1 MYFVSFLS
9 SRKIWPLFSWP
20 RLNNSV
26 SQHAN
31 NSQLLPAVGS
41 LIPRFLKQQRPVS
54 ILMAETS
61 WTNIPKQEIS
71 RRLVNNKTFHNQQL
85 LGVLQILDT
94 AHPLLSTLTSS
105 VLGFCSIN
113 VSMFPTLKGWISCG
127 SEGRFNDG
135 HTGRF
140 PFGHSHPKS
149 DVLQQVLYPNTQK
162 DKTGPSNDSLRQ
174 NHPPLDHLL
183 VAIIVS
189 SLTRSQSTTSHF
201 TTKPP
206 KPNTQI
212 HNIQHPMTCNND
224 LEIWW

>member
-20 RLNNSV
+20 RLNNSM

-41 LIPRFLKQQRPVS
+41 LIPRFLKQQTPVS

-61 WTNIPKQEIS
+61 WTNIPNKKSLADRSMI
-71 RRLVNNKTFHNQQL
+71 KTFHTQQL

-127 SEGRFNDG
+127 SEGHGSMMDILGGF
-135 HTGRF
+135 
-140 PFGHSHPKS
+140 HSVIHI
-149 DVLQQVLYPNTQK
+149 
-162 DKTGPSNDSLRQ
+162 Q
-174 NHPPLDHLL
+174 N
-183 VAIIVS
+183 
-189 SLTRSQSTTSHF
+189 
-201 TTKPP
+201 
-206 KPNTQI
+206 
-212 HNIQHPMTCNND
+212 
-224 LEIWW
+224 